1 MFENKASSDQST
13 SPPSRGR
20 SPLDT
25 DSENV
30 RPLSKVRASF
40 VAVEKPGQPGQA
52 PQWGL
57 RKASDVSSISGVNGN
72 STEDTSLR
80 KVTSRNSTMT
90 TNDQPAQ
97 KDLGLILKGSPFDD
111 DKAAHTRQTKDL
123 DQAMSSG
130 QAEKQIP
137 EIDTRQNSENQV
149 KVTSTDSNVKS
160 PISTTKPKPS
170 TETSKTAPVKGPN
183 PKEAAPKT
191 SEKSPIGPR
200 SPHLGK
206 VNTTHPA
213 PSIKGIRGGPAKIMA
228 VMDSAN
234 KARVERE
241 RISAEIKPNQS
252 QKKDIPKAPV
262 TNSTKK
268 EQAIPK
274 TEKAPKPAPQPAK
287 LPAAATTPTAA
298 SVRRTDGPPKSLN
311 TDNRRVSA
319 MRKDKPPPKVASIPT
334 ASSLAKKTPRNS
346 LAPQTNGHE
355 RPKSRVSSAK
365 DESFLARMMRPT
377 ASSQQKVHEKV
388 MKADSPP
395 RARKVSDKIRHSL
408 GSTKKDEDKEN
419 EDGPSPEATKS
430 IPDMEE
436 QQEPAE
442 QAETTETAVAQ
453 AAA

>member
-1 MFENKASSDQST
+1 MFENKASSEQST

-40 VAVEKPGQPGQA
+40 VAVEKAGQPGQA

-72 STEDTSLR
+72 TTEDTSL
-80 KVTSRNSTMT
+80 KKILSRNSTMT
-90 TNDQPAQ
+90 TNDPTAQ

-111 DKAAHTRQTKDL
+111 DKVAHTRQTNDL
-123 DQAMSSG
+123 DQAMSSA
-130 QAEKQIP
+130 QTEKKIP
-137 EIDTRQNSENQV
+137 EIDTKQNVSNQG
-149 KVTSTDSNVKS
+149 KVTTTDSKVKS
-160 PISTTKPKPS
+160 PISTTKPKLS
-170 TETSKTAPVKGPN
+170 TETSKNAPVKGPA
-183 PKEAAPKT
+183 PKQVAPKT
-191 SEKSPIGPR
+191 SEKSPISPR
-200 SPHLGK
+200 SPQMGK

-213 PSIKGIRGGPAKIMA
+213 ASIKGIRGGPAKIMA

-241 RISAEIKPNQS
+241 KIAAEPKPSQS
-252 QKKDIPKAPV
+252 QKKDTPKPPV
-262 TNSTKK
+262 TNTTKK
-268 EQAIPK
+268 EPAIPK
-274 TEKAPKPAPQPAK
+274 QEKASKAATQPTK
-287 LPAAATTPTAA
+287 LPAVATTPTAA
-298 SVRRTDGPPKSLN
+298 SVGRTDGPPKSLN

-319 MRKDKPPPKVASIPT
+319 MRKDKAPPKVASIPT

-355 RPKSRVSSAK
+355 RPKSRVSTAK

-388 MKADSPP
+388 LKADSPP
-395 RARKVSDKIRHSL
+395 RARKVSDKIRNSL
-408 GSTKKDEDKEN
+408 GSSKKDEDKEN
-419 EDGPSPEATKS
+419 EDGLSPEATKS
-430 IPDMEE
+430 VPDVEE
-436 QQEPAE
+436 QKESA
-442 QAETTETAVAQ
+442 ETAVAQ
-453 AAA
+453 EAA